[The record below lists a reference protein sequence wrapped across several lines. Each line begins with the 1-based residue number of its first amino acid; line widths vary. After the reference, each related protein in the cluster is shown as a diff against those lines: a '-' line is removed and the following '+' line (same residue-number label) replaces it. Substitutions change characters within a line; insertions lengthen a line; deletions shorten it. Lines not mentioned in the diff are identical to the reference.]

1 MVKNKI
7 LRSKMLKTFNKTG
20 EMKNGGL
27 GAGAHLVAIKN
38 PKKGYCEDPPIKFKH
53 DPIISDVDS
62 VLNIASSSYS
72 DDDITI
78 YLTDEYAKKN
88 PYYVKIFFTEPGVT
102 LSDLKY
108 TYYPGYV
115 SSSTC
120 RYEYDTDDDSE
131 IYNDGDGNDGYDD
144 EYDVSGYDKCCLN
157 KKYYSVYSKPKGS
170 NPSVFSFKNEFGKN
184 PIKKYDGSNYD
195 IYIRIETPKPNSDN
209 SYDLYGVY
217 IRGNKLPK
225 KTN

>member
-7 LRSKMLKTFNKTG
+7 LRSKMLKTINKTG
-20 EMKNGGL
+20 EMKNGG
-27 GAGAHLVAIKN
+27 GGVHFAIKN
-38 PKKGYCEDPPIKFKH
+38 PNKYYCEAAPPIRFKN
-53 DPIISDVDS
+53 DIIISDVDS

-88 PYYVKIFFTEPGVT
+88 PDSVKLFFTEPGVT

-108 TYYPGYV
+108 KYYSGYV
-115 SSSTC
+115 SSYTC
-120 RYEYDTDDDSE
+120 RLEYDEDGSA
-131 IYNDGDGNDGYDD
+131 IYNDGDDDGYDD
-144 EYDVSGYDKCCLN
+144 EYDVSGYGKCCLN
-157 KKYYSVYSKPKGS
+157 KKYYSVDSKPKGS
-170 NPSVFSFKNEFGKN
+170 NPSVFSFKNEFGTN

-195 IYIRIETPKPNSDN
+195 IYILQYIKIDDN
-209 SYDLYGVY
+209 NGYGVY

>member
-7 LRSKMLKTFNKTG
+7 LRSKMLKTINKTVH
-20 EMKNGGL
+20 EV
-27 GAGAHLVAIKN
+27 GAGAHLVAIKD
-38 PKKGYCEDPPIKFKH
+38 PTKRYCEDPPIKFKN
-53 DPIISDVDS
+53 DIIISDVDS

-88 PYYVKIFFTEPGVT
+88 PYYVKLFFTEPGVT

-108 TYYPGYV
+108 TYYPGFYV

-120 RYEYDTDDDSE
+120 RHEYDGDGDE
-131 IYNDGDGNDGYDD
+131 IYNDGDGDDGYED
-144 EYDVSGYDKCCLN
+144 EYDVSGYGKCCLN
-157 KKYYSVYSKPKGS
+157 KKYYSVNSIPKGS

-184 PIKKYDGSNYD
+184 PIKKYNGSNYD
-195 IYIRIETPKPNSDN
+195 IYIRIEIPSDN

-217 IRGNKLPK
+217 IRGNKLSK